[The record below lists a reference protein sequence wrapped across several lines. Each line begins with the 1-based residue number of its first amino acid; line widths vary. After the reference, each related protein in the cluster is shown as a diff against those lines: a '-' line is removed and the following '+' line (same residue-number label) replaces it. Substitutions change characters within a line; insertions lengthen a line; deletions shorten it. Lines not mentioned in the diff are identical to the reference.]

1 MRRILTVLLLT
12 ATTIIS
18 SCTKTTEELP
28 TPNTTNPITP
38 VKVEMNFS
46 PESLEVTSRAISA
59 YTIDD
64 INIYMYGTKDYH
76 IYTEDTALNFE
87 IMPGKYKIYV
97 VSNIGRDLGEMS
109 ESSVKYI
116 ESTKLTME
124 SRNNIPMSTELEVT
138 IPSNAPTYSIP
149 DIKLLRS
156 AAKISLNVSVDSS
169 IASSITLRSVTLC
182 NLPTSCSPF
191 DTTSTPSANINDYVD
206 SEPIDADGS
215 FGHSE
220 IFYMFEN
227 RQGTVS
233 SITDQRDKSPENAPD
248 NATYVMIEAVGNKK
262 ILQYVVYLGENNTSD
277 FNVRRNTQHTMNI
290 VIMGEDDV
298 DNRTTVYDGI
308 YYGTA
313 NCIINTGTS
322 VTFDITP
329 YRTSKELSYRYTG
342 VKAGATYDA
351 YNYAV
356 AWQDKM
362 SLVSGFSRDGNM
374 LTVNTSGAEGN
385 AVVVLFNAINQVVW
399 SFHIWCTDKP
409 YTYTFAEN
417 SLGHIYTVM
426 DRNLG
431 ATTPAMGS
439 VSSYGLFYQWGRK
452 DPFIRASV
460 AAPESTGVMHEN
472 NGAIYTITNTELT
485 FADYCLPTPT
495 NSTIYTAITNP
506 KNLYYQSG
514 DHSNW
519 YDAGAGGVNY
529 DPYLWG
535 SASIADVDPPKTV
548 YDPSPM
554 GYKVPPY
561 DFFLVFNK
569 NGTLSD
575 GTFDHYDVENHFTYG
590 GFYRGWR
597 FYYDGEG
604 ASTSKVMYFPACG
617 MRANSSYYKGGLSGV
632 GTSGLYWSSTNK
644 SYTSNYNYRFSE
656 SLIYVSSSNNAS
668 VALSVRCIRE

>member
-28 TPNTTNPITP
+28 TPNTTNPTTP

-109 ESSVKYI
+109 ESSIKYI
-116 ESTKLTME
+116 KSTKLTME

-138 IPSNAPTYSIP
+138 IPSNAPTYRIP

-156 AAKISLNVSVDSS
+156 AAKISLNISINPS
-169 IASSITLRSVTLC
+169 IAGSITLRSVTLC

-220 IFYMFEN
+220 IFYTFEN

-233 SITDQRDKSPENAPD
+233 SITDQRDKSPENAPN

-329 YRTSKELSYRYTG
+329 YRTSKELLYRYTDI
-342 VKAGATYDA
+342 KAGDS
-351 YNYAV
+351 YNAFRFAV
-356 AWQDKM
+356 AWQDTK
-362 SLVSGFSRDGNM
+362 SLVTGFSRDGNM
-374 LTVNTSGAEGN
+374 LTVKTSGAEGN
-385 AVVVLFNAINQVVW
+385 AVIVLFNQINQIVW
-399 SFHIWCTDKP
+399 SFHIWCTDQP
-409 YTYTFAEN
+409 RLYTFAEN
-417 SLGHIYTVM
+417 SLGNSYVVM

-431 ATTPAMGS
+431 ATSTTIGS
-439 VSSYGLFYQWGRK
+439 AYSYGLFYQWGRK
-452 DPFIRASV
+452 DPFIRAIG
-460 AAPESTGVMHEN
+460 AQPTPTGVMHQN
-472 NGAIYTITNTELT
+472 NGKIYTANDTELT
-485 FADYCLPTPT
+485 FADYCLPTPSG
-495 NSTIYTAITNP
+495 STIYTAITNP
-506 KNLYYQSG
+506 MNLYYKSSG
-514 DHSNW
+514 YANW
-519 YDAGAGGVNY
+519 YDAGTSGIDY
-529 DPYLWG
+529 DPHLWG
-535 SASIADVDPPKTV
+535 NALTTDVDPPKTV
-548 YDPSPM
+548 YDPSPK

-561 DFFLVFNK
+561 DFFLIFNK

-575 GTFDHYDVENHFTYG
+575 GTFDHYDIENHYTYST
-590 GFYRGWR
+590 FYRGWR
-597 FYYDGEG
+597 FYYDGKG
-604 ASTSKVMYFPACG
+604 TSSYKTMYFPACG
-617 MRANSSYYKGGLSGV
+617 MRANSSYYDGGLSGV
-632 GTSGLYWSSTNK
+632 GTTGMYWTSTNK
-644 SYTSNYNYRFSE
+644 TFSSNYLCRFYETS
-656 SLIYVSSSNNAS
+656 IYVSASHNAS
-668 VALSVRCIRE
+668 VALSVRCIKE